1 MMTLHAFS
9 WLWPAGVTTST
20 HPVRAMLDQLSGLP
34 VLGWEASCRL
44 SARGIET
51 GRLLAGIERNELSAA
66 RWGKLLNE
74 IALPEK
80 YRQGIVTQL
89 PIANRVYFACEYG
102 ARSVT
107 HKLYLESDDGFRHT
121 FGERLTILGYKWND
135 ASSKTQTESRI
146 SESRIT
152 EYWTQDRTDVR
163 SSVALLQEATALASL
178 PLKDTRRALELVI
191 ATLTNALS
199 IALTNADQHNA
210 WQHQCM
216 NVREDHHPRA
226 SFAFNFYDSGMRVGK
241 LRETVSALSTVWALP
256 SAEIDQLFNQIE
268 ERELAWL
275 AGGLGSDGEPFL
287 TIYCV
292 ASHDD
297 AMQACFA
304 ADETLWGTA

>member
-51 GRLLAGIERNELSAA
+51 GRLLAGIERNELSAS
-66 RWGKLLNE
+66 RWVKLLNE

-80 YRQGIVTQL
+80 YRQSIVTQL

-102 ARSVT
+102 TRSVT
-107 HKLYLESDDGFRHT
+107 HKLYVESDDGFRHT
-121 FGERLTILGYKWND
+121 VDERLTILGYKWND
-135 ASSKTQTESRI
+135 PLARTEA
-146 SESRIT
+146 ESRIT
-152 EYWTQDRTDVR
+152 EYWTQKRTDVP
-163 SSVALLQEATALASL
+163 SAVALLQEATALASL
-178 PLKDTRRALELVI
+178 PLKDTQRALELVT

-199 IALTNADQHNA
+199 NALTNADRHNS
-210 WQHQCM
+210 WQHRCM
-216 NVREDHHPRA
+216 NVREDDHPRA
-226 SFAFNFYDSGMRVGK
+226 SFAFNFYDSGLRAGA
-241 LRETVSALSTVWALP
+241 LRETISALSTVWSLP
-256 SAEIDQLFNQIE
+256 SAEIDHFFDQIE